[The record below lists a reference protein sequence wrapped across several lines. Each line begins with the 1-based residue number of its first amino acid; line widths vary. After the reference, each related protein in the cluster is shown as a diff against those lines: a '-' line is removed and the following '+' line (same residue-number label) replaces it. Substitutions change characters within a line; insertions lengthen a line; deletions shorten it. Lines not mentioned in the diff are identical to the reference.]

1 MKFLWKGRK
10 VYWHR
15 RRMVVVRRIGKEYV
29 VIANDNN
36 RKMQI
41 TVKRSDITLD

>member
-10 VYWHR
+10 VYWHG

-29 VIANDNN
+29 VLANDKKL
-36 RKMQI
+36 KMLI